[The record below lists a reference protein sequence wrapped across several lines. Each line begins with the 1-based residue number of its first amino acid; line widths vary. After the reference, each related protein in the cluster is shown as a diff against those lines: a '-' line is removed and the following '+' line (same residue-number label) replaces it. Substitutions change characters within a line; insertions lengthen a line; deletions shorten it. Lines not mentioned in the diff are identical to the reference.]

1 MRIPNKV
8 TALLSSAMILVT
20 ATNPAAL
27 LTATAA
33 DVNYGPIHVVP
44 NTLEVEKSDT
54 SFMKQYPTGQT
65 LKFSAARNE
74 RESGQIII
82 HSDKNIDEITVD
94 KAALFNGSSEI
105 PEANIEVFF
114 EQYVEI
120 TDTNCGWLQEVTGF
134 HADPLLPYEIAKDKN
149 VKLNKLDTTNGG
161 NQGIWFTVTV
171 PDDAKA
177 GTYSGNFTVT
187 LGTELGKELDKE
199 VCTVPVE
206 FTVYDFNLPEQTERI
221 TYFND
226 ANAGNQKAISK
237 AGYGNKN
244 DYATEISQFLD
255 ERRMSTGWPGKD
267 TGWNTAGKFK
277 AALQEYTEAV
287 FNHVTSSHSPYYLI
301 EPDYEAAPYTNK
313 FDEVDFKLDLL
324 EEAFKKYAT
333 VKSDAEQLYQ
343 NKDDEDER
351 KNT

>member
-1 MRIPNKV
+1 
-8 TALLSSAMILVT
+8 MIGKD
-20 ATNPAAL
+20 ANNNDSYA
-27 LTATAA
+27 
-33 DVNYGPIHVVP
+33 
-44 NTLEVEKSDT
+44 NTGK
-54 SFMKQYPTGQT
+54 
-65 LKFSAARNE
+65 
-74 RESGQIII
+74 
-82 HSDKNIDEITVD
+82 
-94 KAALFNGSSEI
+94 
-105 PEANIEVFF
+105 
-114 EQYVEI
+114 
-120 TDTNCGWLQEVTGF
+120 
-134 HADPLLPYEIAKDKN
+134 
-149 VKLNKLDTTNGG
+149 

-187 LGTELGKELDKE
+187 LDGEA
-199 VCTVPVE
+199 CQVPVE

-226 ANAGNQKAISK
+226 ANAGNTKAISN
-237 AGYGNKN
+237 AGYNNKN

-267 TGWNTAGKFK
+267 TGWNTKEKFE

-287 FNHVTSSHSPYYLI
+287 FNHVTSSNSPYYLI
-301 EPDYEAAPYTNK
+301 EPDYEAAIYTNK

-343 NKDDEDER
+343 NEEDF
-351 KNT
+351 N